1 MSQSKCK
8 YIKKEGSSCSLN
20 NKCKYPNCEMDDKT
34 KLQNALNF
42 ARSELANEKLK
53 KLTKTINYSKIDFI
67 QKLINKLI

>member
-1 MSQSKCK
+1 
-8 YIKKEGSSCSLN
+8 
-20 NKCKYPNCEMDDKT
+20 MDDKI

-42 ARSELANEKLK
+42 ARSELATEQLK

>member
-1 MSQSKCK
+1 
-8 YIKKEGSSCSLN
+8 
-20 NKCKYPNCEMDDKT
+20 MDDKT

-53 KLTKTINYSKIDFI
+53 KLTKTIDYNKIDFL